1 MTIGSSIRTLGW
13 RRLIRLSTT
22 IFVQNKN
29 PLKQPAKTCHPEGR
43 AFRASMDRACH
54 TAQTLNVEILR
65 LSLSDSL
72 RMTIGSSIR
81 TLGWRR
87 LIRLS
92 TTIFVRNKN
101 PLKQPAKT
109 CHPEGR
115 VFRATKDLTCHSTQ
129 TLNVEILRLSS
140 SDSLRMTVG
149 SSIGIPRGRGLCT
162 SRRLAALKQF
172 RKLLNPRGLH
182 AHQFRVGL
190 HMRRARHS
198 HQRRRNSW

>member
-1 MTIGSSIRTLGW
+1 MT
-13 RRLIRLSTT
+13 
-22 IFVQNKN
+22 
-29 PLKQPAKTCHPEGR
+29 ATCHPEGR
-43 AFRASMDRACH
+43 AFRASKDLTCH

-65 LSLSDSL
+65 LSSSDSL

-115 VFRATKDLTCHSTQ
+115 AFRASKDLTCHTAQ

-140 SDSLRMTVG
+140 SDSVRMTIG
-149 SSIGIPRGRGLCT
+149 SSIRISRGRGARLTRT

-172 RKLLNPRGLH
+172 RKLLNPRRLH